1 LPWEDWDLRAI
12 PRLRAEAD
20 ATGVEGSSIAHELP
34 ELYRLVLERI
44 ATLETSGRRAEGLL
58 IRRAAI
64 KVYSRAWDDRAFR
77 ALDRLRLRAERVLDG
92 HERPR
97 VMRQVRPALRWSRS
111 A

>member
-1 LPWEDWDLRAI
+1 
-12 PRLRAEAD
+12 
-20 ATGVEGSSIAHELP
+20 VEGSSIAHELP
-34 ELYRLVLERI
+34 DLYRLVLERI
-44 ATLETSGRRAEGLL
+44 ARLETAGQRAEGLL

-77 ALDRLRLRAERVLDG
+77 QLDRLRERAERVLDG

-97 VMRQVRPALRWSRS
+97 DVRQARPSLRWSRS